1 MSVHIE
7 KTLVLLKPDAVQRG
21 IMGKVI
27 TRFEDAGLKIIGMK
41 LAQSGEA
48 KALEHYDEDI
58 AKRNGEQVR
67 KRAVRLLLSGPV
79 LAMVIE
85 GVNAIDNVRKMAG
98 TTEPKSAAPG
108 TIRGDFAHVSYGHCD
123 DKDIAVLNIV
133 HASSDKEYAEKEIN
147 IWFTPEEIFDYKSV
161 HEIHTR

>member
-7 KTLVLLKPDAVQRG
+7 ETLVLLKPDAVERG

-41 LAQSGEA
+41 LVRSDKEMAS
-48 KALEHYDEDI
+48 EHYDEDV
-58 AKRNGEQVR
+58 AKRNGEIVR
-67 KRAVRLLLSGPV
+67 TRAMNLLLSGPV

-85 GVNAIDNVRKMAG
+85 GVNAIENVRKMCG
-98 TTEPKSAAPG
+98 TTEPKSAPPG
-108 TIRGDFAHVSYGHCD
+108 TIRGDYSHISYGQCD
-123 DKDIAVLNIV
+123 DKDIAVKNIV
-133 HASSDKEYAEKEIN
+133 HASGDKEYAKKEID

-161 HEIHTR
+161 HEVHTR